1 MKEIYSKPV
10 VEVEKF
16 QTVEILTVSG
26 TDLTVPGTEE
36 NIGQDD

>member
-26 TDLTVPGTEE
+26 TEETLDPDL
-36 NIGQDD
+36 Q

>member
-26 TDLTVPGTEE
+26 GGTEE
-36 NIGQDD
+36 TVVDPD

>member
-16 QTVEILTVSG
+16 AEVEILTISSG
-26 TDLTVPGTEE
+26 TEMGDGGL
-36 NIGQDD
+36 D

>member
-16 QTVEILTVSG
+16 AEVEILTVS
-26 TDLTVPGTEE
+26 DPGTEMGDVH
-36 NIGQDD
+36 ND

>member
-26 TDLTVPGTEE
+26 TGTGTEE

>member
-16 QTVEILTVSG
+16 QTVEILTIS
-26 TDLTVPGTEE
+26 GTEE
-36 NIGQDD
+36 GFVPDL

>member
-16 QTVEILTVSG
+16 AEVEVLTLSDGSG
-26 TDLTVPGTEE
+26 TEMGGGL
-36 NIGQDD
+36 DD

>member
-16 QTVEILTVSG
+16 QTVEILTVSE
-26 TDLTVPGTEE
+26 GTEE
-36 NIGQDD
+36 NLVDKD

>member
-1 MKEIYSKPV
+1 MKEFYSKPV

-26 TDLTVPGTEE
+26 TEE

>member
-16 QTVEILTVSG
+16 AQVDVITTS
-26 TDLTVPGTEE
+26 TEE
-36 NIGQDD
+36 GDI

>member
-16 QTVEILTVSG
+16 SQVDVITTS
-26 TDLTVPGTEE
+26 TEE
-36 NIGQDD
+36 GAGGDL

>member
-1 MKEIYSKPV
+1 MKEVYSKPV

-16 QTVEILTVSG
+16 QTVEILTVSA
-26 TDLTVPGTEE
+26 GTEE

>member
-26 TDLTVPGTEE
+26 TEE

>member
-16 QTVEILTVSG
+16 AEVEILTISNG
-26 TDLTVPGTEE
+26 DPLPGTEM
-36 NIGQDD
+36 GSGDDD

>member
-26 TDLTVPGTEE
+26 TGTEE

>member
-1 MKEIYSKPV
+1 MKEIYSNPV

-26 TDLTVPGTEE
+26 TEE

>member
-26 TDLTVPGTEE
+26 PSGTEE